1 MNILNKWIIAAA
13 TNTTLNKKDE
23 NTTSSA
29 PSENN
34 ALDIDL
40 DITAQLNKL
49 LAEQNEKLLM
59 NSHSHELEDQILVH
73 A

>member
-1 MNILNKWIIAAA
+1 MNIFNKWIIAAA
-13 TNTTLNKKDE
+13 TNTTLNKKDK

-49 LAEQNEKLLM
+49 LEEQNKKQN
-59 NSHSHELEDQILVH
+59 NSRSHKQEDQVPAH

>member
-1 MNILNKWIIAAA
+1 MNIFNKWIIAAA
-13 TNTTLNKKDE
+13 TNTTLNKKDD

-29 PSENN
+29 PSKNN

-40 DITAQLNKL
+40 DITTQLNKL
-49 LAEQNEKLLM
+49 LAEQEKQRA
-59 NSHSHELEDQILVH
+59 NNQSRDLEDQAPIH

>member
-1 MNILNKWIIAAA
+1 MNIFNKWIIAAA
-13 TNTTLNKKDE
+13 TNTTLNKKD
-23 NTTSSA
+23 NSTTSSA

-40 DITAQLNKL
+40 DITTQLNKL
-49 LAEQNEKLLM
+49 LAEQKKQRAN
-59 NSHSHELEDQILVH
+59 NSHELEDQSPIH